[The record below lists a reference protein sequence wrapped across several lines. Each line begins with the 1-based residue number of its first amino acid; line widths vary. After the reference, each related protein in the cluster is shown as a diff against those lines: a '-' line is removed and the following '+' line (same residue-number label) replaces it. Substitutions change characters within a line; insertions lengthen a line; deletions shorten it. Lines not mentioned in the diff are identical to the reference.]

1 MFVPINPLSLSLFTN
16 FRSQEWDVIK
26 AKSQFRYFL
35 VVNKKLLVLVIKLTD
50 WASIKSMPEKAWF
63 S

>member
-50 WASIKSMPEKAWF
+50 
-63 S
+63 